1 MSLAIVLVI
10 TVQALVIVLLL
21 WHMLR
26 RRRLSGLAI
35 SERQAGCAHAGE
47 AVWTLA
53 NGQRTFSGA
62 GRQQGARIVLG
73 GAQFLGAQ
81 QRVEF
86 DCSARS
92 NTLAAAPQLALCI
105 PARVLPPVSKRRS

>member
-1 MSLAIVLVI
+1 MLPGLLRTQREDSCPICSGMSLAIFLVI

-21 WHMLR
+21 WHTLR

-53 NGQRTFSGA
+53 NG
-62 GRQQGARIVLG
+62 
-73 GAQFLGAQ
+73 
-81 QRVEF
+81 
-86 DCSARS
+86 
-92 NTLAAAPQLALCI
+92 
-105 PARVLPPVSKRRS
+105 